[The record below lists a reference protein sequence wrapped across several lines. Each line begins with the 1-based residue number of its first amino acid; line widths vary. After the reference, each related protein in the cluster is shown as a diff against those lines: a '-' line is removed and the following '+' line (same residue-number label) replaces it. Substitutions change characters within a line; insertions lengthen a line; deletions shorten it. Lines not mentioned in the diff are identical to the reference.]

1 MQAKDP
7 ASKFRCLLYFVL
19 VPVKEIIFQYPARK
33 TSVQLMF
40 LGVYKV
46 MAGLMA
52 SDSNV
57 FE

>member
-1 MQAKDP
+1 
-7 ASKFRCLLYFVL
+7 V
-19 VPVKEIIFQYPARK
+19 RK